1 MIRFEHVSK
10 AYLGGRQALQGVT
23 FHLQPGEMAFL
34 TGHSGAGKS
43 TLLKLICGI
52 ERPSAGKIWF
62 SGHDISRLKN
72 REVPFLRRQIG
83 MIFQDHHLL
92 MDRTV
97 FDNVAIPLII
107 AGASYDDIRRR
118 VSAALDKVG
127 LLDKA
132 KNFPIQLSGGEQQR
146 VGIARA
152 VVNKPAVLLADEPTG
167 NLDDALSEGILR
179 LFEEFNRVGVTVLMA
194 THDMGLISR
203 RSYRMLTLSDGHLHG
218 GQGVNKR
225 DAMNQIRQFGGKFD
239 RFRKPQGGGD
249 GNRNAPK
256 RAKAAPKPANRKT
269 NVFNE
274 QVRYAFQGALQDL
287 KSKPLAT
294 FLTVMV
300 IAISLT
306 LPSVCYMVYKNV
318 HQAASQYYPS
328 PQITVY
334 LDKALDDNAA
344 AQVVGQLQ
352 AEQGVDKV
360 NYLSREEALGEF
372 RNWSGF
378 GGALDMLEENP
389 LPAVAVVIPKLDFQG
404 TESLNTLRDRITRIN
419 GIDEV
424 RMDDSWFA
432 RLAALTGLVGRVAAM
447 IGVLMVAAV
456 FLVIGNSVR
465 LSIFARR
472 DTINVQK
479 LIGATDG
486 FILRPFLYG
495 GALLGFTGAFLSL
508 ILSEILVMRLSSAVT
523 EVAQVFGTKFDI
535 SGLGFDECLLL
546 LLVCSMIG
554 WVAAWLATVQHLRHF
569 TPD

>member
-1 MIRFEHVSK
+1 M
-10 AYLGGRQALQGVT
+10 
-23 FHLQPGEMAFL
+23 
-34 TGHSGAGKS
+34 
-43 TLLKLICGI
+43 
-52 ERPSAGKIWF
+52 
-62 SGHDISRLKN
+62 
-72 REVPFLRRQIG
+72 
-83 MIFQDHHLL
+83 
-92 MDRTV
+92 
-97 FDNVAIPLII
+97 
-107 AGASYDDIRRR
+107 
-118 VSAALDKVG
+118 
-127 LLDKA
+127 
-132 KNFPIQLSGGEQQR
+132 
-146 VGIARA
+146 
-152 VVNKPAVLLADEPTG
+152 
-167 NLDDALSEGILR
+167 
-179 LFEEFNRVGVTVLMA
+179 
-194 THDMGLISR
+194 
-203 RSYRMLTLSDGHLHG
+203 
-218 GQGVNKR
+218 NKR
-225 DAMNQIRQFGGKFD
+225 DAINNIRQFGGRLD
-239 RFRKPQGGGD
+239 RFRKSVGGSGD
-249 GNRNAPK
+249 GGRNAPK
-256 RAKAAPKPANRKT
+256 RAKSSPKPANRKT

-274 QVRYAFQGALQDL
+274 QVRYAFHGALQDL
-287 KSKPLAT
+287 KSKPFAT

-318 HQAASQYYPS
+318 NHAATQYYPS

-334 LDKALDDNAA
+334 LQKTLDDDAA
-344 AQVVGQLQ
+344 AGVVAQLQ
-352 AEQGVDKV
+352 AEQSVEKV
-360 NYLSREEALGEF
+360 NYLSREDALGEF

-404 TESLNTLRDRITRIN
+404 TESLNTLRDRITQIN

-432 RLAALTGLVGRVAAM
+432 RLTALTGLVGRVSAM

-472 DTINVQK
+472 DSINVQK

-495 GALLGFTGAFLSL
+495 GALLGFSGALLSL
-508 ILSEILVMRLSSAVT
+508 ILSEILVLRLSSAVA

-535 SGLGFDECLLL
+535 NGLSFDECLLL

-569 TPD
+569 TPE

>member
-1 MIRFEHVSK
+1 
-10 AYLGGRQALQGVT
+10 
-23 FHLQPGEMAFL
+23 
-34 TGHSGAGKS
+34 
-43 TLLKLICGI
+43 
-52 ERPSAGKIWF
+52 
-62 SGHDISRLKN
+62 
-72 REVPFLRRQIG
+72 
-83 MIFQDHHLL
+83 
-92 MDRTV
+92 
-97 FDNVAIPLII
+97 
-107 AGASYDDIRRR
+107 
-118 VSAALDKVG
+118 
-127 LLDKA
+127 
-132 KNFPIQLSGGEQQR
+132 
-146 VGIARA
+146 
-152 VVNKPAVLLADEPTG
+152 
-167 NLDDALSEGILR
+167 
-179 LFEEFNRVGVTVLMA
+179 
-194 THDMGLISR
+194 
-203 RSYRMLTLSDGHLHG
+203 
-218 GQGVNKR
+218 VNKR
-225 DAMNQIRQFGGKFD
+225 DAVNQIRQFGGRFD
-239 RFRKPQGGGD
+239 RFRKPGAGAG
-249 GNRNAPK
+249 GNRPPSGRSK
-256 RAKAAPKPANRKT
+256 TPPKPGSRKS

-274 QVRYAFQGALQDL
+274 QMRYAFSGALQDL

-318 HQAASQYYPS
+318 NQAATQYYPS

-344 AQVVGQLQ
+344 QQVVGQLQ
-352 AEQGVDKV
+352 SEQGVEKV
-360 NYLSREEALGEF
+360 NYLSREDALGEF

-389 LPAVAVVIPKLDFQG
+389 LPAVAVVVPKLDFQS

-432 RLAALTGLVGRVAAM
+432 RLTALTGLVGRVSAM

-465 LSIFARR
+465 LSIFSRR

-495 GALLGFTGAFLSL
+495 GALLGFSGALMSL
-508 ILSEILVMRLSSAVT
+508 ILSEVLVMRLSAAVT
-523 EVAQVFGTKFDI
+523 DVAKVFGTQFNLD
-535 SGLGFDECLLL
+535 GLSFDECLLL

-554 WVAAWLATVQHLRHF
+554 WLAAWLATVQHLRHF

>member
-1 MIRFEHVSK
+1 M
-10 AYLGGRQALQGVT
+10 
-23 FHLQPGEMAFL
+23 
-34 TGHSGAGKS
+34 
-43 TLLKLICGI
+43 
-52 ERPSAGKIWF
+52 
-62 SGHDISRLKN
+62 
-72 REVPFLRRQIG
+72 
-83 MIFQDHHLL
+83 
-92 MDRTV
+92 
-97 FDNVAIPLII
+97 
-107 AGASYDDIRRR
+107 
-118 VSAALDKVG
+118 
-127 LLDKA
+127 
-132 KNFPIQLSGGEQQR
+132 
-146 VGIARA
+146 
-152 VVNKPAVLLADEPTG
+152 
-167 NLDDALSEGILR
+167 
-179 LFEEFNRVGVTVLMA
+179 
-194 THDMGLISR
+194 
-203 RSYRMLTLSDGHLHG
+203 
-218 GQGVNKR
+218 NKR
-225 DAMNQIRQFGGKFD
+225 DAINQIRQFGGRLD
-239 RFRKPQGGGD
+239 RIRQSVGKGGD
-249 GNRNAPK
+249 NRNAPK
-256 RAKAAPKPANRKT
+256 RQKPAPKPNSRKT

-274 QVRYAFQGALQDL
+274 QVRYAWQGALQDL
-287 KSKPLAT
+287 KSKPFAT

-318 HQAASQYYPS
+318 NTAASQYYPS

-334 LDKALDDNAA
+334 LEKTLDDDAA
-344 AQVVGQLQ
+344 AKVVGQLQ

-360 NYLSREEALGEF
+360 NYLSRDEALGEF

-389 LPAVAVVIPKLDFQG
+389 LPAVAVVIPKIDFQ
-404 TESLNTLRDRITRIN
+404 TTDALNTLRDRVAQIQGVN
-419 GIDEV
+419 EV

-432 RLAALTGLVGRVAAM
+432 RLASITGLVGRVAAM

-495 GALLGFTGAFLSL
+495 GALLGFAGAFLSL

-523 EVAQVFGTKFDI
+523 EVARVFGTQFEL
-535 SGLGFDECLLL
+535 SGLSFDECLLL
-546 LLVCSMIG
+546 LLLCSMIG

>member
-1 MIRFEHVSK
+1 MEAWQVNKHSALNHIKRFSNKLDKINQLNKLGDLGRSVKKRGKGPQSKSK
-10 AYLGGRQALQGVT
+10 A
-23 FHLQPGEMAFL
+23 
-34 TGHSGAGKS
+34 
-43 TLLKLICGI
+43 LKG
-52 ERPSAGKIWF
+52 
-62 SGHDISRLKN
+62 
-72 REVPFLRRQIG
+72 
-83 MIFQDHHLL
+83 
-92 MDRTV
+92 
-97 FDNVAIPLII
+97 
-107 AGASYDDIRRR
+107 
-118 VSAALDKVG
+118 
-127 LLDKA
+127 
-132 KNFPIQLSGGEQQR
+132 
-146 VGIARA
+146 
-152 VVNKPAVLLADEPTG
+152 
-167 NLDDALSEGILR
+167 
-179 LFEEFNRVGVTVLMA
+179 
-194 THDMGLISR
+194 
-203 RSYRMLTLSDGHLHG
+203 
-218 GQGVNKR
+218 GVNE
-225 DAMNQIRQFGGKFD
+225 QF
-239 RFRKPQGGGD
+239 
-249 GNRNAPK
+249 
-256 RAKAAPKPANRKT
+256 
-269 NVFNE
+269 
-274 QVRYAFQGALQDL
+274 RYAWEGALQDL

-318 HQAASQYYPS
+318 NQAATQYYPS

-344 AQVVGQLQ
+344 QQVVGAIQ
-352 AEQGVDKV
+352 AEEGVDKV

-389 LPAVAVVIPKLDFQG
+389 LPAVAVVNPKLDFQS
-404 TESLNTLRDRITRIN
+404 TDHLNTLRDRVAKIH
-419 GIDEV
+419 GVDEV

-447 IGVLMVAAV
+447 IGILMVAAV

-495 GALLGFTGAFLSL
+495 GALLGFSGAFLSL

-546 LLVCSMIG
+546 LLVSSMIG
-554 WVAAWLATVQHLRHF
+554 WLAAWLATVQHLRRF
-569 TPD
+569 TPE